1 MTFDR
6 IPLSSPSKDKDMN
19 ETQAKITAR
28 NRLNTQVNELAPV
41 ILEALKPF
49 VGTKITLQTGG
60 FAAKFKNIVDC
71 YLGCNKIFPKLQIYH
86 YGSNYSLI
94 FVFKTSEPTGGY
106 GCIYQEESVY
116 FGVLDGHNLKEL
128 SPFALR
134 RTDYN
139 LEEIESWRAEHRRA
153 DEIRRKV
160 ESNLSHFGV
169 Y

>member
-1 MTFDR
+1 MTFNR

-19 ETQAKITAR
+19 ETQAKIIAR
-28 NRLNTQVNELAPV
+28 NRVNTQVNELAPV
-41 ILEALKPF
+41 ILEAIKPF
-49 VGTKITLQTGG
+49 VGTKVTLQTGG
-60 FAAKFKNIVDC
+60 FAAKIKSVLDS
-71 YLGCNKIFPKLQIYH
+71 YLGWEKIYPKLQIYN

-106 GCIYQEESVY
+106 GCIYQEESVC

-134 RTDYN
+134 QTDYN
-139 LEEIESWRAEHRRA
+139 LEEIESWRAEYERA
-153 DEIRRKV
+153 DKIKRKM